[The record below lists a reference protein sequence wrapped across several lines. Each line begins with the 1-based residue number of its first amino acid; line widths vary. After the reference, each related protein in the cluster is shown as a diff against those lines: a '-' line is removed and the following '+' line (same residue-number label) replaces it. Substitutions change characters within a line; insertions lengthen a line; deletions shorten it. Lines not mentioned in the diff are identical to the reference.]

1 MCWLQPPSLFWGF
14 LLPMGIMMSI
24 NLGIFVI
31 LLKKV
36 AFNSRKVII
45 NFFNICFLLVL
56 ELFFLIQKITST
68 AKDKSFHE
76 RLVNVFTMF
85 FMMGLTWMLGYFL
98 LITQDVL
105 FQEVFQWIFTIFNFS
120 QVSIDY
126 FHKTFYK
133 RTLLN
138 IYDNFK
144 LIKN

>member
-14 LLPMGIMMSI
+14 LLPMGIMVSI

-36 AFNSRKVII
+36 AFNPRKVMI
-45 NFFNICFLLVL
+45 NFFYICFLLVL
-56 ELFFLIQKITST
+56 ELFFLIQKIQST
-68 AKDKSFHE
+68 AKARSFHE

-105 FQEVFQWIFTIFNFS
+105 FQEVFKWIFIIINFS
-120 QVSIDY
+120 QVSIDC
-126 FHKTFYK
+126 FHKKFY
-133 RTLLN
+133 N
-138 IYDNFK
+138 AH
-144 LIKN
+144 